1 MASVAERLLVSACA
15 LTRTTE
21 WATRLFGPRRFLP
34 ALFSDRFTHLG
45 GIERAVFERQLSG
58 CRSFADDRWTPYW
71 EALAAEHLAVADAAL
86 STLGGP
92 STRQLLNPS
101 AADTSVLGELLAPA
115 VEILADR
122 GAIAPKRAVPEFS
135 ARHPESLTAATALD
149 ALIKAMVYEFVAA
162 WPGWTPQRLRAYE
175 TSHRLGEVLVTA
187 LAPAMGVDVEV
198 VRIPLGGDDAVRG
211 YLMTPQ
217 GADRVPTVLVTNGV
231 EGTLAE
237 AMLPVLAHRD
247 RGMGVFVMEMPGTY
261 SYREPLAPAAE
272 RVYTTVLDYL
282 SAHDRVDADRLAM
295 MGLSFG
301 GYWATRMAATDRRLR
316 VAIANGAPTHR
327 SFQIGSAT
335 GLPEI
340 MVSTLRS
347 ATGATSVVD
356 LTRRLT
362 AMSLRAYYSRIEIPM
377 LVINGTDDT
386 LIATRDSIDIAAA
399 APRAQLAL
407 YAGDDHCA
415 MGHADQWMELS
426 IRFLAEHLAVAE
438 QVAR

>member
-1 MASVAERLLVSACA
+1 MDY
-15 LTRTTE
+15 
-21 WATRLFGPRRFLP
+21 FG
-34 ALFSDRFTHLG
+34 
-45 GIERAVFERQLSG
+45 
-58 CRSFADDRWTPYW
+58 
-71 EALAAEHLAVADAAL
+71 
-86 STLGGP
+86 
-92 STRQLLNPS
+92 
-101 AADTSVLGELLAPA
+101 
-115 VEILADR
+115 
-122 GAIAPKRAVPEFS
+122 
-135 ARHPESLTAATALD
+135 
-149 ALIKAMVYEFVAA
+149 
-162 WPGWTPQRLRAYE
+162 
-175 TSHRLGEVLVTA
+175 
-187 LAPAMGVDVEV
+187 
-198 VRIPLGGDDAVRG
+198 
-211 YLMTPQ
+211 
-217 GADRVPTVLVTNGV
+217 
-231 EGTLAE
+231 
-237 AMLPVLAHRD
+237 
-247 RGMGVFVMEMPGTY
+247 
-261 SYREPLAPAAE
+261 
-272 RVYTTVLDYL
+272 
-282 SAHDRVDADRLAM
+282 AHDRVDADRLAM

-356 LTRRLT
+356 LTRRLP

-407 YAGDDHCA
+407 YAGGDHCA

-438 QVAR
+438 QGAR